1 MDLARPFTPMTVQFI
16 DNWLDVKDEV
26 KFQKLVLSC
35 LRSLNSK
42 VHLSDANISEMKTKY
57 DWKNDW
63 TLAKPVRIDKAGEDL
78 FLYKPN
84 VAAIQKQ

>member
-1 MDLARPFTPMTVQFI
+1 
-16 DNWLDVKDEV
+16 
-26 KFQKLVLSC
+26 
-35 LRSLNSK
+35 
-42 VHLSDANISEMKTKY
+42 MKTKY